1 MFKYSLDFAEIPVF
15 KQKVQNSDSAVCK
28 AHLSQSFQ
36 LNEAISK
43 T

>member
-1 MFKYSLDFAEIPVF
+1 MFKYSLDFAEIF